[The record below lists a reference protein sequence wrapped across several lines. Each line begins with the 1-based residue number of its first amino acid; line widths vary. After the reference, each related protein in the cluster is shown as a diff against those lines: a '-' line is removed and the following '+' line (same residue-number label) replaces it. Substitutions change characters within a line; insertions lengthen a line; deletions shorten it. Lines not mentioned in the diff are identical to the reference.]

1 MTDAAAELK
10 RARELFQQG
19 DPGQAEEI
27 VDRLL
32 AANPRAATALNF
44 RAYLLYRRGDRD
56 GALAAYRRLTELEP
70 RVPGHFANLGLICF
84 KDQRYLEAQAAFERQ
99 LELEPGDVKAL
110 RNLGFCLER
119 QQSLEKAL
127 DCFTRAGD
135 EESAEK
141 VRRRLEPSGRGAAA
155 PKQDRVPA
163 AVGDGRIPPG
173 GGETAPPS
181 AALESDVGNWLE
193 RQCLPQPGEGPE
205 LVRAGAGV
213 LVMQV
218 RDKVF
223 VNTAFCAGHRGV
235 VVFAP
240 AFREA
245 GKAASKYGERH
256 GVLARAEGNGELV
269 LAGNGCGLHALHLGG
284 GRLFVS
290 HAALVAC
297 GTGIDVSFEYA
308 GFLKGKFLEAELS
321 GAGSVILAVRGVPVV
336 LPLLPDQPAFVRPE
350 AVVAWT
356 EEIAYEPEVVPELK
370 RLAGKDEALRYRFEG
385 RGHLVLQAG

>member
-1 MTDAAAELK
+1 
-10 RARELFQQG
+10 
-19 DPGQAEEI
+19 
-27 VDRLL
+27 
-32 AANPRAATALNF
+32 
-44 RAYLLYRRGDRD
+44 
-56 GALAAYRRLTELEP
+56 
-70 RVPGHFANLGLICF
+70 
-84 KDQRYLEAQAAFERQ
+84 
-99 LELEPGDVKAL
+99 
-110 RNLGFCLER
+110 
-119 QQSLEKAL
+119 
-127 DCFTRAGD
+127 
-135 EESAEK
+135 
-141 VRRRLEPSGRGAAA
+141 
-155 PKQDRVPA
+155 
-163 AVGDGRIPPG
+163 
-173 GGETAPPS
+173 
-181 AALESDVGNWLE
+181 
-193 RQCLPQPGEGPE
+193 
-205 LVRAGAGV
+205 VRAGAGV
-213 LVMQV
+213 LVAQV

-223 VNTAFCAGHRGV
+223 VNTAFCVGHRGV

-284 GRLFVS
+284 GRLRVS

-308 GFLKGKFLEAELS
+308 GFLKGRFLEAELS

-336 LPLLPDQPAFVRPE
+336 LPLLPDQPVFVRPE

-385 RGHLVLQAG
+385 RGHLLLQAGQA